1 RRLSLWNSSFLSWG
15 SFFYWNDVFGYRL
28 GSSPLLR
35 PFGYRLGSLKTLF
48 LTKQGFLFLE
58 RRVRPSG
65 SVRRLCFARSAN
77 ASGL

>member
-35 PFGYRLGSLKTLF
+35 PFGYRLGSLKTLL
-48 LTKQGFLFLE
+48 LTKQGFLFFC
-58 RRVRPSG
+58 VSDGSG
-65 SVRRLCFARSAN
+65 NPLWSEAQQR
-77 ASGL
+77 